1 MLPNLLHLN
10 TQNMT
15 NQTIVSPVKM
25 EYGWNFSISGL
36 KMMVK
41 SGLEKIFLKFLHA
54 LTVSFFITEFV
65 LLTKTPPF
73 YDVNSLIENGERMEE
88 FQKYFF

>member
-1 MLPNLLHLN
+1 
-10 TQNMT
+10 MT
-15 NQTIVSPVKM
+15 NPTIESPVKM

-54 LTVSFFITEFV
+54 LTI
-65 LLTKTPPF
+65 F
-73 YDVNSLIENGERMEE
+73 YQMDLPHRMEE
-88 FQKYFF
+88 FWSKVQIQ